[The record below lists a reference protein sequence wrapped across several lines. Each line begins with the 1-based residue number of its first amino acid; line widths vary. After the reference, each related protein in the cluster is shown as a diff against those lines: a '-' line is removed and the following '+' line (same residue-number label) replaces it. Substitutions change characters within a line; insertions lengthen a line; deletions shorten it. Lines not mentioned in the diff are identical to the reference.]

1 MERCIILKVV
11 KDRTECVFRMMIISM
26 QKKIGLR
33 QIQYNVE
40 LDEVIY
46 ALFLYTEMNRYIL
59 R

>member
-1 MERCIILKVV
+1 
-11 KDRTECVFRMMIISM
+11 
-26 QKKIGLR
+26 LR